1 VKLALLV
8 LFFFSETAFSQSPDW
23 LLVSESG
30 RALPGSIF
38 ELLLAGPEGAEL
50 PDDISV
56 RLRSGFAESDLKMQA
71 SAAAENGRRRYTAI
85 LPRTAAG
92 VVSLRLADPPSN
104 VVVLIVERPDAMHSL
119 TGTLEGEREPPL
131 SENEP
136 MYFVVGASSGWSA
149 RYQLSFKYRLFDY
162 DAGFGRDTPWLTGLY
177 FAYTQTSLWDLEG
190 ESKPFFDTSYRPSLF
205 WRWLRTDD
213 RTWIDAVR
221 VGLEHESNGQAGIES
236 RSLNIAFVQPEWR
249 WKTASLGSY
258 EFTPKAYAYLDKSDN
273 PDIQQYRG
281 YVDWRAR
288 WDSGDNWIVTLLG
301 RVGTARKASLQIDLA
316 RRARD
321 LKIGPLSGYLYV
333 QYFNG
338 YGESLRDY
346 NQRHTAQLRFGLA
359 IIP

>member
-1 VKLALLV
+1 MKIWGFMLLMYSTSAL
-8 LFFFSETAFSQSPDW
+8 SQASDW

-30 RALPGSIF
+30 RARAGGAF
-38 ELLLAGPEGAEL
+38 ELVLAGPAGAEL
-50 PDDISV
+50 PDRISV
-56 RLRSGFAESDLKMQA
+56 RLRSGVTESDLAMQA
-71 SAAAENGRRRYTAI
+71 SAPAERGRRRYAAV
-85 LPRTAAG
+85 LPRSASGA
-92 VVSLRLADPPSN
+92 VSLRRVDPPSN
-104 VVVLIVERPDAMHSL
+104 AVVLLIERRDAIYSL
-119 TGTLEGEREPPL
+119 TGALEGEQEPPL

-149 RYQLSFKYRLFDY
+149 RFQLSFKYRLFDY
-162 DAGFGRDTPWLTGLY
+162 DAGLGRDAPWLTGLY

-205 WRWLRTDD
+205 WRWLRSDD
-213 RTWIDAVR
+213 RTWIDALRIGV
-221 VGLEHESNGQAGIES
+221 EHESNGKGGIES

-249 WKTASLGSY
+249 WRTASLGNY
-258 EFTPKAYAYLDKSDN
+258 EFTPRAYYYLDKSDN
-273 PDIQQYRG
+273 PDMQRYRG

-288 WDSGDNWIVTLLG
+288 WDSGDDWLVTLVG
-301 RVGTARKASLQIDLA
+301 RLGTARKGSLQVDVA

-321 LKIGPLSGYLYV
+321 LKIGALSGYLYL

-346 NQRHTAQLRFGLA
+346 DQRHTAQLRFGLA